1 SGSCPRPRIAIR
13 RPTDSSGAPVIVDR
27 FIVGDARQR
36 HSAPPECVHGE
47 ARRGSVD
54 EESITAVVERH
65 VIRIARPA
73 GTKEPLIMRSG
84 VPLYRMEKWR
94 PICGKGDD
102 LVDGWHD
109 DVSDRVARRVY
120 CDPGW
125 ISNRIVPQHSQI
137 PERFDARHW
146 RHPQVRGHPAR
157 RELPTAR
164 ALVDHLD
171 PIRT

>member
-1 SGSCPRPRIAIR
+1 MRTGPASGLDLNTSQLAGSWCAFHPALVVTCCRSGSCPRPRIAIR

-73 GTKEPLIMRSG
+73 GT
-84 VPLYRMEKWR
+84 
-94 PICGKGDD
+94 
-102 LVDGWHD
+102 
-109 DVSDRVARRVY
+109 
-120 CDPGW
+120 
-125 ISNRIVPQHSQI
+125 
-137 PERFDARHW
+137 
-146 RHPQVRGHPAR
+146 
-157 RELPTAR
+157 
-164 ALVDHLD
+164 
-171 PIRT
+171 